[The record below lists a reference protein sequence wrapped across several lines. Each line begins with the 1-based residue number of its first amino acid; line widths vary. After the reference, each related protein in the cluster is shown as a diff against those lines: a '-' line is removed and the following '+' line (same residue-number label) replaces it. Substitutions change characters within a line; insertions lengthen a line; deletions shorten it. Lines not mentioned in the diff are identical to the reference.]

1 MNKLFAT
8 IVLAAFAL
16 SGCIKEDDSYKE
28 LLPLRPGMNIY
39 SMTVTQNAVAMQPAN
54 AGIRLAMLLAEA
66 EKQKDSGTE
75 LKDVDLTKL
84 EIEVGNKRYAVL
96 NLLFTAGT
104 KIERQENGDY
114 KITYN
119 GDYQQYDGFFLK
131 GSMLVKTGGVEQLK
145 DTHGSQ
151 VWQVVI
157 EEGLTLSARSDIGTS
172 TVVNMEEGG
181 STTLYNE
188 GLSYTVSLSGISASF
203 ENSSV
208 SSSWRGDFSLSSPN
222 ADLVYSECR
231 GKDFKVRG
239 DAGGYSMYTGIDSS
253 NLSMSYYL
261 NSGSVYRSG
270 QIIEGTQECS
280 FESFN
285 YDTAAYPSPDVK
297 YVWSN
302 DGNKLYQKIYYNG
315 YVYPK
320 N

>member
-16 SGCIKEDDSYKE
+16 SGCIKENDSYKE

-151 VWQVVI
+151 VWQVEI

-172 TVVNMEEGG
+172 TVVNMEDG

-231 GKDFKVRG
+231 GKDFKVSG

-285 YDTAAYPSPDVK
+285 YDTAAYPSPDVR

-302 DGNKLYQKIYYNG
+302 DGNQLYQKIYYNG

>member
-151 VWQVVI
+151 VWQVEI

-172 TVVNMEEGG
+172 TVVNMEGG

-261 NSGSVYRSG
+261 SSGSVYRSG
-270 QIIEGTQECS
+270 QIIEGMQECS

-285 YDTAAYPSPDVK
+285 YDTAAYPSPDVR

-302 DGNKLYQKIYYNG
+302 DGNQLYQKIYYNG

>member
-151 VWQVVI
+151 VWQVEI

-172 TVVNMEEGG
+172 TVLNMEDG

-231 GKDFKVRG
+231 GKDFKVSG

-261 NSGSVYRSG
+261 SSGSVYRSG

>member
-1 MNKLFAT
+1 MNKIFAT

-16 SGCIKEDDSYKE
+16 SSCIKEDDSYKE

-39 SMTVTQNAVAMQPAN
+39 SMTMTQNAVAMQPAN

-66 EKQKDSGTE
+66 AKQYPETE

-84 EIEVGNKRYAVL
+84 KIEGNSNSVMA
-96 NLLFTAGT
+96 LLFTAGT
-104 KIERQENGDY
+104 KIERQADGDY

-145 DTHGSQ
+145 DTHGGQ
-151 VWQVVI
+151 VWQVEI
-157 EEGLTLSARSDIGTS
+157 EEGLTLSARDVNGLIQ
-172 TVVNMEEGG
+172 VNMEGG

-188 GLSYTVSLSGISASF
+188 GLSYTISLSGISASF
-203 ENSSV
+203 ENASV
-208 SSSWRGDFSLSSPN
+208 SSSWRGDFSLRGAN

-231 GKDFKVRG
+231 GKDFKVSG
-239 DAGGYSMYTGIDSS
+239 EASGPSVYVGSDSS
-253 NLSMSYYL
+253 NLRLGYYL
-261 NSGSVYRSG
+261 SSGSVYRSG

-280 FESFN
+280 FESYN
-285 YDTAAYPSPDVK
+285 YDTSAYPSPDVK

-302 DGNKLYQKIYYNG
+302 NGSTLYQKIYYNG

>member
-151 VWQVVI
+151 VWQVEI

-172 TVVNMEEGG
+172 TVVNMEDG

-188 GLSYTVSLSGISASF
+188 GLSYTVSLSGLSASF

-231 GKDFKVRG
+231 GKDFKVSG

-261 NSGSVYRSG
+261 SSGSVYRSG

>member
-151 VWQVVI
+151 VWQVEI

-172 TVVNMEEGG
+172 TVVNMEDG

-231 GKDFKVRG
+231 GKDFKVSG

-261 NSGSVYRSG
+261 SSGSVYRSG

>member
-119 GDYQQYDGFFLK
+119 GDYQQYDDFFLK

-151 VWQVVI
+151 VWQVEI

-172 TVVNMEEGG
+172 TVVNMEGG

-261 NSGSVYRSG
+261 SSGSVYRSG

>member
-39 SMTVTQNAVAMQPAN
+39 SMTVTQNTVAMQPAN

-151 VWQVVI
+151 VWQVEI

-172 TVVNMEEGG
+172 TVVNMEDG

-231 GKDFKVRG
+231 GKDFKVSG

-261 NSGSVYRSG
+261 SSGSVYRSG

>member
-151 VWQVVI
+151 VWQVEI

-172 TVVNMEEGG
+172 TVVNMEDG

-285 YDTAAYPSPDVK
+285 YDPAAYPSPDVK

>member
-28 LLPLRPGMNIY
+28 LLPLQPGMNIY
-39 SMTVTQNAVAMQPAN
+39 NMTMTQNAVAMQPAN
-54 AGIRLAMLLAEA
+54 AGIRLALLLAEA
-66 EKQKDSGTE
+66 AKQYPDTE

-84 EIEVGNKRYAVL
+84 KIEVGNQSYAVL
-96 NLLFTAGT
+96 SLLFTAGT
-104 KIERQENGDY
+104 KIERPDDGSY

-119 GDYQQYDGFFLK
+119 EEYQQPDGFYLK
-131 GSMLVKTGGVEQLK
+131 GSVLVRTNGAEQLK
-145 DTHGSQ
+145 DAQ
-151 VWQVVI
+151 VDKVWQVEIQDDLKV
-157 EEGLTLSARSDIGTS
+157 LSRSNYGTQ
-172 TVVNMEEGG
+172 TVHMDGG
-181 STTLYNE
+181 STTLRSN
-188 GLSYTVSLSGISASF
+188 GGGSYTIAVSGFSANIDQSSVYSDWSADFTLSGA
-203 ENSSV
+203 
-208 SSSWRGDFSLSSPN
+208 N

-231 GKDFKVRG
+231 GKDFKVSG
-239 DAGGYSMYTGIDSS
+239 NAGGSSIYVGTDSS
-253 NLSMSYYL
+253 NLRMSYYL
-261 NSGSVYRSG
+261 SSGSVYRSG

-285 YDTAAYPSPDVK
+285 YDTAAYPSPDVR

-302 DGNKLYQKIYYNG
+302 DGNQLYQKIYYNG

>member
-151 VWQVVI
+151 VWQVEI

-172 TVVNMEEGG
+172 TVVNMEDG

-231 GKDFKVRG
+231 GKDFKVSG

-261 NSGSVYRSG
+261 SSGSVYRSG
-270 QIIEGTQECS
+270 QIIEGTQACS

>member
-16 SGCIKEDDSYKE
+16 SGCIKENDSYKE

-151 VWQVVI
+151 VWQVEI

-172 TVVNMEEGG
+172 TVVNMEDG

-231 GKDFKVRG
+231 GKDFKVSG

-270 QIIEGTQECS
+270 QIIEGTQKCS

-285 YDTAAYPSPDVK
+285 YDPAAYPSPDVK

>member
-66 EKQKDSGTE
+66 AEQHPKTE

-151 VWQVVI
+151 VWQVEI

-188 GLSYTVSLSGISASF
+188 GLSYIVSLSGISASF

-285 YDTAAYPSPDVK
+285 YDPAAYPSPDVK

>member
-151 VWQVVI
+151 VWQVEI

-172 TVVNMEEGG
+172 TVVNMEGG

-261 NSGSVYRSG
+261 SSGSVYRSG

>member
-39 SMTVTQNAVAMQPAN
+39 SKTVTQNAVAMQPAN

-66 EKQKDSGTE
+66 AEQHPKTE

-231 GKDFKVRG
+231 GKDFKVSG

-270 QIIEGTQECS
+270 QIIEGTQKCS

>member
-151 VWQVVI
+151 VWQVEI

-172 TVVNMEEGG
+172 TVVNMEDG

-231 GKDFKVRG
+231 GKDFKVSG

-261 NSGSVYRSG
+261 SSGSVYRSG

-285 YDTAAYPSPDVK
+285 YDTAAYPSPDVR

-302 DGNKLYQKIYYNG
+302 DGNQLYQKIYYNG

>member
-1 MNKLFAT
+1 MNKIFAT

-16 SGCIKEDDSYKE
+16 SSCIKEDDSYKE

-39 SMTVTQNAVAMQPAN
+39 SMTMTQNAVAMQPAN

-66 EKQKDSGTE
+66 AKQYPETE

-84 EIEVGNKRYAVL
+84 KIEGNSNSVMT
-96 NLLFTAGT
+96 LLFTAGT
-104 KIERQENGDY
+104 KIERQADGDY

-145 DTHGSQ
+145 DTNGSQ
-151 VWQVVI
+151 TWQVEI

-172 TVVNMEEGG
+172 TVVNMEGG

-208 SSSWRGDFSLSSPN
+208 SSSWRGDFSLRGAN
-222 ADLVYSECR
+222 ADSSIRSAGARISRSAVMPAVILCIPASTVRASE
-231 GKDFKVRG
+231 
-239 DAGGYSMYTGIDSS
+239 
-253 NLSMSYYL
+253 
-261 NSGSVYRSG
+261 
-270 QIIEGTQECS
+270 
-280 FESFN
+280 
-285 YDTAAYPSPDVK
+285 
-297 YVWSN
+297 
-302 DGNKLYQKIYYNG
+302 
-315 YVYPK
+315 
-320 N
+320 

>member
-39 SMTVTQNAVAMQPAN
+39 SMTMTQNAVAMQPAN

-66 EKQKDSGTE
+66 AKQYPETE

-84 EIEVGNKRYAVL
+84 KIEGSSNSVMT
-96 NLLFTAGT
+96 LLFTAGT
-104 KIERQENGDY
+104 KIERPDDGSY

-119 GDYQQYDGFFLK
+119 EEYQQPDGFYLK
-131 GSMLVKTGGVEQLK
+131 GSVLVRTNGAEQLK
-145 DTHGSQ
+145 DAQ
-151 VWQVVI
+151 VDKVWQVEIQDDLKV
-157 EEGLTLSARSDIGTS
+157 LSRSNYGTQ
-172 TVVNMEEGG
+172 TVHMDGG
-181 STTLYNE
+181 STTLRSN
-188 GLSYTVSLSGISASF
+188 GGGSYTIAVSGFSANIDQSSVYSDWSADFTLSGA
-203 ENSSV
+203 
-208 SSSWRGDFSLSSPN
+208 N

-231 GKDFKVRG
+231 GKDFKVSG

-253 NLSMSYYL
+253 SLRMSYYL
-261 NSGSVYRSG
+261 SSGSVYRSG

-280 FESFN
+280 FESYN
-285 YDTAAYPSPDVK
+285 YDTSAYPWSNVK

-302 DGNKLYQKIYYNG
+302 DGNQLYQKIYYG
-315 YVYPK
+315 DYVYPK

>member
-54 AGIRLAMLLAEA
+54 AAIRLAMLLAEA

-151 VWQVVI
+151 VWQVEI

-172 TVVNMEEGG
+172 TVVNMEGG

-231 GKDFKVRG
+231 GKDFKISEGRAEGSSIYVG
-239 DAGGYSMYTGIDSS
+239 TDSS
-253 NLSMSYYL
+253 NLRMSYYL
-261 NSGSVYRSG
+261 SSGSVYRSG

-285 YDTAAYPSPDVK
+285 YDTAAYPSPDVR

-302 DGNKLYQKIYYNG
+302 DGNQLYQKIYYNG

>member
-16 SGCIKEDDSYKE
+16 SGCIKENDSYKE

-151 VWQVVI
+151 VWQVEI
-157 EEGLTLSARSDIGTS
+157 EEGLTLSARSDVGTS
-172 TVVNMEEGG
+172 TVVNMEDG

-231 GKDFKVRG
+231 GKDFKVSG

-285 YDTAAYPSPDVK
+285 YDPAAYPSPDVK

>member
-16 SGCIKEDDSYKE
+16 SGCIKENDSYKE

-151 VWQVVI
+151 VWQVEI

-172 TVVNMEEGG
+172 TVVNMEDG

-231 GKDFKVRG
+231 GKDFKVSG

-285 YDTAAYPSPDVK
+285 YDPAAYPSPDVK

>member
-151 VWQVVI
+151 VWQVEI

-172 TVVNMEEGG
+172 TVVNMEDG

-231 GKDFKVRG
+231 GKDFKVSG
-239 DAGGYSMYTGIDSS
+239 DAGGYSMYTGTDSS
-253 NLSMSYYL
+253 NLRMSYYL
-261 NSGSVYRSG
+261 SSGSVYRSG

-285 YDTAAYPSPDVK
+285 YDTAAYPSPDVR

-302 DGNKLYQKIYYNG
+302 DGNQLYQKIYYNG

>member
-151 VWQVVI
+151 VWQVEI

-172 TVVNMEEGG
+172 TVVNMEGG

-261 NSGSVYRSG
+261 SSGSVYRSG

-285 YDTAAYPSPDVK
+285 YDTAAYPSPDVR

-302 DGNKLYQKIYYNG
+302 DGNQLYQKIYYNG

>member
-28 LLPLRPGMNIY
+28 LLPLQPGMNIY
-39 SMTVTQNAVAMQPAN
+39 NMTMTQNAVAMQPAN
-54 AGIRLAMLLAEA
+54 AGIRLALLLAEA

-151 VWQVVI
+151 VWQVEI

-172 TVVNMEEGG
+172 TVVNMEGG

-261 NSGSVYRSG
+261 SSGSVYRSG